1 MGLFLTEPLRR
12 PPCSLLSITLVT
24 RNMQAKLFGRR
35 ERDFLHERNAP
46 MQRAVFSE
54 TIIPTA
60 ILLLALRFSKRSS
73 MSRNVVAAA
82 YLRLVILMAGLFAVS
97 LQSKSLLADES
108 KAVSHR
114 IMVCEYS
121 DKAHR
126 LVEID
131 GDGKVAWEHKF
142 PAIAVCFRMTGDSK
156 VVFADGGSPTGI
168 VEVDRKNKT
177 TFDYRANCEQ
187 VLTCDVLSNGN
198 FLVAEQGPCQ
208 AVEVNAKGEVVS
220 TVKLST
226 TEKAAHRQLRCLHRL
241 ANGHLL
247 ACHEAEGVVREY
259 DAEGKPVWEYPN
271 VTNVFE
277 ALRLSNGNTLIGCG
291 TDKRVIEVTPEKKVV
306 WELTAADK
314 PELNLAWITSLQ
326 VLKNGNVVVANFLR
340 GQEGK
345 GAHAFEIT
353 RDEKKTVVWKYDAHD
368 VVRSITMVRVLDNE

>member
-1 MGLFLTEPLRR
+1 M
-12 PPCSLLSITLVT
+12 I
-24 RNMQAKLFGRR
+24 RNVF
-35 ERDFLHERNAP
+35 AP
-46 MQRAVFSE
+46 VLGWVA
-54 TIIPTA
+54 
-60 ILLLALRFSKRSS
+60 LLLAP
-73 MSRNVVAAA
+73 
-82 YLRLVILMAGLFAVS
+82 LFTLTA
-97 LQSKSLLADES
+97 QAEDTKG
-108 KAVSHR
+108 VSHR

-131 GDGKVAWEHKF
+131 RDGKVTWEHKF
-142 PAIAVCFRMTGDSK
+142 PAIAVCFRMTGDGK

-177 TFDYRANCEQ
+177 TFDYRAKCEQ
-187 VLTCDVLSNGN
+187 VLTCDVLPNGN

-220 TVKLST
+220 TVKLIT

-259 DAEGKPVWEYPN
+259 DADGKPVWEYPN

-277 ALRLSNGNTLIGCG
+277 ALRLPNGNTLIGCG

-326 VLKNGNVVVANFLR
+326 VLKTGNVVVANFLR

-353 RDEKKTVVWKYDAHD
+353 RDEKKTVVWKYGAHD
-368 VVRSITMVRVLDNE
+368 VVRSITMVRVLDDE